1 MTTPPPAWAIEAAGA
16 ALSRAEIFDDRVT
29 SDRPRILLWAEA
41 LTKYGIEAPD
51 AIAAVTAHYQQAGA
65 DTPKPGDIIEFA
77 RKIRRERA
85 EREKADD
92 LVALQPPPPPD
103 PQFGNLPIAT
113 DGEPVWA
120 AYEEWDAIE
129 ITCRTCG
136 AAPREGCVNTATGTD
151 RKIPCVSRLIDGR
164 KASA

>member
-1 MTTPPPAWAIEAAGA
+1 MTNPPPAWAIEAAGA

-85 EREKADD
+85 EREKAQS
-92 LVALQPPPPPD
+92 LAALPPSPSPD

-113 DGEPVWA
+113 DGEPVWS
-120 AYEEWDAIE
+120 AYEEHDAIE
-129 ITCRTCG
+129 HPCRTCG
-136 AAPREGCVNTATGTD
+136 AAPREGCVNTATGGD
-151 RKIPCVSRLIDGR
+151 RKIPCVSRLADGFR
-164 KASA
+164 SVS